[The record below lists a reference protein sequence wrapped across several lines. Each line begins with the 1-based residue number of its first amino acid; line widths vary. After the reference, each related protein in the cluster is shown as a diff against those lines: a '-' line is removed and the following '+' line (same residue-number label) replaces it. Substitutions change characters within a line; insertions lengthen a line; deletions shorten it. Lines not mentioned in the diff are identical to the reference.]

1 MKITD
6 FLKKFT
12 LINSKFIDD
21 FYSFYDEGKNEYV
34 IDKIKIYD
42 FNFIYNPIT

>member
-21 FYSFYDEGKNEYV
+21 FYSFYDEVLVRRACFKQKLWDVHEGQ
-34 IDKIKIYD
+34 
-42 FNFIYNPIT
+42 